1 MLPLRL
7 AVAVRALFVGGIR
20 APGRC
25 LLLMT
30 GFTAL
35 MEGNAQLLD
44 PSFAFRG
51 IVAGSALLDRLALL
65 PDVSAVDVFVVTL
78 VACLHVAIGMLRMGK
93 PYGTLPIGWVDL
105 VVDDDFSGQ
114 FLCFTGA

>member
-7 AVAVRALFVGGIR
+7 SVAVRALFVRGIR

-25 LLLMT
+25 MLFMA
-30 GFTAL
+30 GFTAI

-51 IVAGSALLDRLALL
+51 IVAGAALLDGLALL
-65 PDVSAVDVFVVTL
+65 PDVSAVAVFVVTL
-78 VACLHVAIGMLRMGK
+78 VACLHVGIGMLRVGK
-93 PYGTLPIGWVDL
+93 PYGSLPIGLVDL
-105 VVDDDFSGQ
+105 VLDDDFSGH
-114 FLCFTGA
+114 FLCFTGV